1 MNMDDAELVLRKAI
15 TFFVNAYPEQKNEVE
30 EALDT
35 LFEITRKASSIAA
48 ECQQLLDE
56 CLQLMQNFPFSTLKT
71 S

>member
-1 MNMDDAELVLRKAI
+1 MNMDDAEQVLRKAV
-15 TFFVNAYPEQKNEVE
+15 TLYGKANPEQME
-30 EALDT
+30 EIDAALDA

>member
-1 MNMDDAELVLRKAI
+1 MNMDDGELVLRKAI

-30 EALDT
+30 EALDALLET
-35 LFEITRKASSIAA
+35 TRKASAIAS

-56 CLQLMQNFPFSTLKT
+56 CLQLILSCPFSTLRT